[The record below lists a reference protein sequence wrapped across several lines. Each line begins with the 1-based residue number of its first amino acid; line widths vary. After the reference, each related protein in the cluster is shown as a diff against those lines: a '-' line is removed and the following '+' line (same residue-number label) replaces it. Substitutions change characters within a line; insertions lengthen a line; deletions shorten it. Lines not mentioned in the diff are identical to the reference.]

1 MYQDPYKVLGVAPG
15 ASDEEVKKAYRELT
29 KKYHPDLNPGDPT
42 AAEKM
47 NEINAA
53 YDQIKNGG
61 AQQSAYGQAGQY
73 QQSYGGYTAYGP
85 WSDWAN
91 WAGAQSQTRQ
101 SERSEYTAARNY
113 IRNGMYREALN
124 ALSGVP
130 IPERDGRWY
139 YLTAAANMYMG
150 NKVSALENAKR
161 AVEIEPENTEYRR
174 LLEQLQGGGDFYDDY
189 TTTYS
194 SGISPGFQAKG
205 GFRQDAAYFFAVQKD
220 VVDPFDLRAFFT
232 DRLDGLTQGH
242 GCRRRQRHGLPG
254 IGVNRAQQQAQID
267 ARIAGGVKRA
277 APASP
282 PVCLGVGDDHGALR
296 RALFRQSAHSC
307 VGGVY
312 AGADRDLKNRIQVL
326 FYALHR

>member
-1 MYQDPYKVLGVAPG
+1 MYQDPYKVLGVSPG

-29 KKYHPDLNPGDPT
+29 KKYHPDLNPGDPN

-61 AQQSAYGQAGQY
+61 AQQQSAYGQAGQY
-73 QQSYGGYTAYGP
+73 QQSYGGYTGYGP

-91 WAGAQSQTRQ
+91 WAGSQSQTRQ

-139 YLTAAANMYMG
+139 YLAAAANMYMG

-174 LLEQLQGGGDFYDDY
+174 LLEQLQGGGDFYDNY

-194 SGISPGFQAKG
+194 TGISPGNLCMTLCALNLCCG
-205 GFRQDAAYFFAVQKD
+205 TPCGWHFF
-220 VVDPFDLRAFFT
+220 
-232 DRLDGLTQGH
+232 
-242 GCRRRQRHGLPG
+242 C
-254 IGVNRAQQQAQID
+254 
-267 ARIAGGVKRA
+267 
-277 APASP
+277 
-282 PVCLGVGDDHGALR
+282 C
-296 RALFRQSAHSC
+296 
-307 VGGVY
+307 
-312 AGADRDLKNRIQVL
+312 
-326 FYALHR
+326 